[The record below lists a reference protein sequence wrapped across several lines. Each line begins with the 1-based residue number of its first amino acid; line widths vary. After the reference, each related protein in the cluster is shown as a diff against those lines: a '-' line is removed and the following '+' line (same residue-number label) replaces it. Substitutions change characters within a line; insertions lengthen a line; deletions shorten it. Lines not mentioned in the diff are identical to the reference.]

1 MLFFQTLMSVVHPRT
16 IAQRPIVTLFV
27 STKTAVSAVS
37 AEVVFIQMSTA
48 KGRCIGT
55 IGLKPLHN
63 KLMNFKP

>member
-37 AEVVFIQMSTA
+37 AEVVFIQMSTRKA
-48 KGRCIGT
+48 DV
-55 IGLKPLHN
+55 
-63 KLMNFKP
+63 